1 MGPGQAVPGGSPDCY
16 DAFPECF
23 SYEKNMSFPA
33 ISQNSGN
40 SPLPPSSSGT
50 SYYNLNVTWALPWL
64 DGDYHGEITDTPT
77 TWSLVIFS
85 VAANEQTPA
94 SDITATV
101 TPRRTQKFRPSP
113 GAKVRWE
120 TRERETNSLIAQGEC
135 TVDNVGLATVP
146 NVQIRVQGTR
156 LTLIVESD
164 PLQSIKDFLL
174 GRISLTPE
182 ERTQLDTNKDGVID
196 VADIV
201 TLLGGM

>member
-1 MGPGQAVPGGSPDCY
+1 MGPGQDVPGGSPDCY
-16 DAFPECF
+16 DTFVSCF

-40 SPLPPSSSGT
+40 SSLPPLSSGT

-64 DGDYHGEITDTPT
+64 EGDYHGEITDTPT
-77 TWSLVIFS
+77 TWSVVIFS
-85 VAANEQTPA
+85 IAVNEQTPA

-101 TPRRTQKFRPSP
+101 TPRRTQNFRPSP

-120 TRERETNSLIAQGEC
+120 TRERESNNLIALGESI
-135 TVDNVGLATVP
+135 VDSVGLATVP

-156 LTLIVESD
+156 LTLIAESE
-164 PLQSIKDFLL
+164 PLQKIKDFIL

-182 ERTQLDTNKDGVID
+182 QRAQLDANKDALID

-201 TLLGGM
+201 TMLGNM